1 MNPASLGQVARAI
14 ILRMGLA
21 AKLAICVIASTA
33 AFFAL
38 FGYINLKAERAHS
51 ESLIEQA
58 ADRVT
63 DVILRSTRYEMLHN
77 DRDALYNIV
86 QELGSEAG
94 IQRIRIFNK
103 DGRITLSTDTREI
116 NSVVDKTAEACYGCH
131 AQSAPLARLKRPD
144 RSRTFTDRQGHRVLG
159 VIRPIDN
166 SPACSSAAC
175 HVHPS
180 SQQVLGVID
189 ANLSLATVDE
199 QLSQHQAH
207 LAYFLVGAIVFGST
221 LAVLFIWVVV
231 YRPVKEL
238 IDGTHRVAGGDLD
251 YRLPVRSDDELGD
264 LARSFNKM
272 TVEVAGVQAK
282 IEEQVRRKT
291 AELERVHK
299 TLLGSEKMASIGKL
313 AATVAHEINNPLFG
327 ILTYARLTLRGLLRQ
342 EFEGRDELAEQLQ
355 TIERESKR
363 CGDLVKNL
371 LTFSRQ
377 APSHREPND
386 VNTVVQ
392 RAVTLIKHKL
402 DMQSTELKL
411 HLAEDLPPV
420 DCDANQIQQVILVLM
435 VNAAE
440 AMPKG
445 GVLEVTTAFDAA
457 SEQAVVTV
465 RDTGSGI
472 PEDVLPRIF
481 DPFFTTKEDQNRT
494 GLGLAVAHSIVEQH
508 AGEISVSSIP
518 GQGTEFRVAL
528 PGGTGDLPGQS
539 RIPARVLA
547 GAMEGKP

>member
-1 MNPASLGQVARAI
+1 MRTSTNSRAI
-14 ILRMGLA
+14 SLRLGLA

-58 ADRVT
+58 AGRIT
-63 DVILRSTRYEMLHN
+63 NVILRSTRYEMLHN
-77 DRDALYNIV
+77 DRDALANIIR
-86 QELGSEAG
+86 ELGSEPG
-94 IQRIRIFNK
+94 IQRVRIFNK
-103 DGRITLSTDTREI
+103 DGRITLSTAAPEVNT
-116 NSVVDKTAEACYGCH
+116 VVDKTAAACNGCH
-131 AQSAPLARLKRPD
+131 AQRVPLATLKRPD
-144 RSRTFTDRQGHRVLG
+144 RSRTFTDMQGHRVLG

-166 SPACSSAAC
+166 SRDCSSAAC
-175 HVHPS
+175 HVHPAG
-180 SQQVLGVID
+180 QRVLGVID
-189 ANLSLATVDE
+189 ANLSLATVDG
-199 QLSQHQAH
+199 QISQHQAN
-207 LAYFLVGAIVFGST
+207 LAYFLVGAIVFGSL
-221 LAVLFIWVVV
+221 LAVLFIWVVI

-272 TVEVAGVQAK
+272 TGEVAGVQAK

-299 TLLGSEKMASIGKL
+299 TLLGTEKMASIGKL

-327 ILTYARLTLRGLLRQ
+327 ILTYARLTRRGILQ
-342 EFEGRDELAEQLQ
+342 HEFEGRDELAGNLQ

-377 APSHREPND
+377 APSHREPNNL
-386 VNTVVQ
+386 NTVVE
-392 RAVTLIKHKL
+392 RAVSLVKHKL
-402 DMQSTELKL
+402 DMQSIELKQ
-411 HLAEDLPPV
+411 HMAEGLPPV
-420 DCDANQIQQVILVLM
+420 ECDANQIQQVVLVLM
-435 VNAAE
+435 VNASE

-445 GVLEVTTAFDAA
+445 GTLEIATAFDAR
-457 SEQAVVTV
+457 SEQGVVTV
-465 RDTGSGI
+465 KDTGNGI
-472 PEDVLPRIF
+472 PPDVLPHIF

-494 GLGLAVAHSIVEQH
+494 GLGLAVAHSIMEQH
-508 AGEISVSSIP
+508 AGEISVRSTI
-518 GQGTEFRVAL
+518 GEGTEFRLAL
-528 PGGTGDLPGQS
+528 PGSTDGLSERS
-539 RIPARVLA
+539 RIPASVA
-547 GAMEGKP
+547 VKP